1 MARNCIIPT
10 PKRYVKKL
18 LDSVGYKKNIIGN
31 KILENLIYPRLIGIF
46 KMLII

>member
-18 LDSVGYKKNIIGN
+18 LDSVGYKKNIIGK
-31 KILENLIYPRLIGIF
+31 KILENSCGEGKILI
-46 KMLII
+46 